1 MDIVGGIHILYSV
14 LRAWRKFV
22 CRESIVTCKAEI
34 ILYLIKVDFVATCK
48 RNEMLK
54 SGNKRPSAWKFI
66 L

>member
-1 MDIVGGIHILYSV
+1 M
-14 LRAWRKFV
+14 F
-22 CRESIVTCKAEI
+22 CRESRVTSKAEI

-66 L
+66 LQFIRKHRLS